1 MYKHKWAAIIYGRSY
16 HLDFRFITIPE
27 DFTEPEK
34 NWAANYILA
43 TFGQANKLSSRP
55 RWSLFKNESHC
66 VIGVTCMV
74 RDLLVDME
82 RNIIDLL
89 SKDNRGRPLYVFVGY
104 VTQLEHQ
111 KRLLDFPPFAEQ
123 SLQNFQDLYQYIL
136 EVWWVEEYYKNSK
149 KPILNE
155 YQPLDFQNQKVKLQD
170 TLELAKQI
178 NHQKKYPE
186 QTYLWQNTI
195 AQKHKLWI
203 TAAMSHESISVCL
216 GDRNMRNIVNSPFL
230 NQTAVSESSEII
242 EGCAIKK
249 ISAKKNKAKKA
260 NQNLQTAKSKIA
272 LPAKET
278 ISQAIANKVKEDIDI
293 TVHHATIVKN
303 KSRNLL
309 QNLSNYT
316 ARNITQQQRNSA
328 KDADFGFKSKPNDEE
343 KGDRPKEWF

>member
-27 DFTEPEK
+27 DFMESDK
-34 NWAANYILA
+34 NWAADYILA
-43 TFGQANKLSSRP
+43 TFSQANKLSSRP

-104 VTQLEHQ
+104 VTQLERQ
-111 KRLLDFPPFAEQ
+111 KRLLDFPPFTEECLQ
-123 SLQNFQDLYQYIL
+123 SFQDLYQYIL
-136 EVWWVEEYYKNSK
+136 EVWWVEEYYKDSK

-155 YQPLDFQNQKVKLQD
+155 YMPLDFQNQRVKLQD

-186 QTYLWQNTI
+186 QTYLWQNTP

-203 TAAMSHESISVCL
+203 AAAMSHESISVCL

-230 NQTAVSESSEII
+230 NQTGVSESSEII

-249 ISAKKNKAKKA
+249 INAKKNKTKKI
-260 NQNLQTAKSKIA
+260 NSNLQKVKAKTA
-272 LPAKET
+272 LPPKEN
-278 ISQAIANKVKEDIDI
+278 ISRAIANKVKEDIDL
-293 TVHHATIVKN
+293 TLHHATIVTN

-309 QNLSNYT
+309 QNLNSYT
-316 ARNITQQQRNSA
+316 AKNTSQPKKSSSNS
-328 KDADFGFKSKPNDEE
+328 ADFGFKTKPDKEHE
-343 KGDRPKEWF
+343 GDKKEWF